1 VACEIS
7 SADELVLTELI
18 FTGVLNDLNGTTITT
33 TTTFVVVVFFNDL
46 PAHRVAVPC
55 LAVEQIVS
63 LMSCFV
69 FEEKS
74 ESAQRLADEL
84 AGPLRSLQ
92 DAARKIATISQE
104 CKLPMEV
111 EDYVEKFKPHMMDIV
126 YAWCKGAKFA
136 DICKMTNIF
145 EGIYSPSLH
154 RTRHAH
160 DTHGATRHDTMH
172 GS

>member
-1 VACEIS
+1 
-7 SADELVLTELI
+7 
-18 FTGVLNDLNGTTITT
+18 
-33 TTTFVVVVFFNDL
+33 
-46 PAHRVAVPC
+46 
-55 LAVEQIVS
+55 
-63 LMSCFV
+63 MSCFV

-74 ESAQRLADEL
+74 DSAQRLADEL

-126 YAWCKGAKFA
+126 WAWCKGAKFA

-145 EGIYSPSLH
+145 EGIPSPPPNP
-154 RTRHAH
+154 RH
-160 DTHGATRHDTMH
+160 
-172 GS
+172 

>member
-1 VACEIS
+1 
-7 SADELVLTELI
+7 
-18 FTGVLNDLNGTTITT
+18 
-33 TTTFVVVVFFNDL
+33 
-46 PAHRVAVPC
+46 
-55 LAVEQIVS
+55 
-63 LMSCFV
+63 MSCFV

-145 EGIYSPSLH
+145 EGIYSPLPTPH
-154 RTRHAH
+154 TTDTTRTARR
-160 DTHGATRHDTMH
+160 DTTRCTVANAV
-172 GS
+172 GSQEASSVR

>member
-1 VACEIS
+1 
-7 SADELVLTELI
+7 
-18 FTGVLNDLNGTTITT
+18 
-33 TTTFVVVVFFNDL
+33 
-46 PAHRVAVPC
+46 
-55 LAVEQIVS
+55 VEQIVP

-69 FEEKS
+69 FEEKTD
-74 ESAQRLADEL
+74 SAQRLADEL

-111 EDYVEKFKPHMMDIV
+111 EEYVEKFKPHIMDIV

-145 EGIYSPSLH
+145 EGIFYIFLFVLFVLFF
-154 RTRHAH
+154 
-160 DTHGATRHDTMH
+160 DCVFFFG
-172 GS
+172 

>member
-1 VACEIS
+1 
-7 SADELVLTELI
+7 
-18 FTGVLNDLNGTTITT
+18 
-33 TTTFVVVVFFNDL
+33 
-46 PAHRVAVPC
+46 
-55 LAVEQIVS
+55 
-63 LMSCFV
+63 MSCFV

-74 ESAQRLADEL
+74 DSAQRLADEL

-126 YAWCKGAKFA
+126 WAWCKGAKFA

-145 EGIYSPSLH
+145 EGIPSPPKPPTLDA
-154 RTRHAH
+154 HAPPH
-160 DTHGATRHDTMH
+160 TTRHDATH
-172 GS
+172 AVANAVVGSQEASSVR